1 MAKIVKDF
9 TTMGL
14 PMAIYRNEP
23 IPLDSSAVW
32 YSYEEMADYASSNPT
47 AYVGQ
52 ILGLVDATNRTATA
66 YIITSTAGILKEVGA
81 ATVVDEHTIVLKDNA
96 LALHDF
102 GVAYYKYVPAVGDV
116 AAHYDR
122 VVVGDTDPDTGA
134 TYEWKNGLEPKVVIE
149 DGEAVLGWYEP
160 NPTTMEG
167 VSANIASLQNSI
179 DAINGDIDKLEKAD
193 DDLEAGVAA
202 INTKLK
208 DVYTKTETD
217 SAIAAAVS
225 AADHLKRE
233 VVTELP
239 AADAADPNT
248 IYMIASGLTADAN
261 KYYEWM
267 VINGTWEQIGSWE
280 VDLSDYAKQSDVDN
294 KVDKVPGHS
303 LVSDEDIAK
312 LATIENGAQKNFIKS
327 VDTEFTVDANGKLN
341 LESVPNDI
349 DLKDNESIK
358 TIKGDLEG
366 AIATKVT
373 KETGKS
379 LVSDELI
386 EKLTALP
393 ADAEKNVIASVS
405 DEFTLSD
412 ARELSIAKVD
422 GSKIENLANN
432 ADFAEAQ
439 SDIISLETDV
449 GEIQE
454 TLAGVA
460 TTLSSL
466 SSDLT
471 KTKTDLSGLTSRVEQ
486 NELDIVELYKMLTW
500 QDLQE

>member
-9 TTMGL
+9 NTMGL

-32 YSYEEMADYASSNPT
+32 YTYEEMAEYASNHPT

-66 YIITSTAGILKEVGA
+66 YIITSVAGALKEVGA
-81 ATVVDEHTIVLKDNA
+81 ATVVDEHTIVVDNGA

-102 GVAYYKYVPAVGDV
+102 GKAYYKYV
-116 AAHYDR
+116 AATDTADAKYVR
-122 VVVGDTDPDTGA
+122 VVVGDIDPDTGVA
-134 TYEWKNGLEPKVVIE
+134 YEWKNGLEPKVVIE
-149 DGEAVLGWYEP
+149 NGEAVLGWYEP

-179 DAINGDIDKLEKAD
+179 DAINTNIGNLEKAD

-208 DVYTKTETD
+208 NIYTKTETD

-239 AADAADPNT
+239 AVDDADLNT
-248 IYMIASGLTADAN
+248 IYMIASGLQDDDN

-267 VINGTWEQIGSWE
+267 VINGAWEQIGSWE
-280 VDLSDYAKQSDVDN
+280 VDLSSYAKKTEVEA
-294 KVDKVPGHS
+294 KVDKVAGHS
-303 LVSDEDIAK
+303 LVSDEEIAK
-312 LATIENGAQKNFIKS
+312 LATVETGAQKNYIKS

-373 KETGKS
+373 KESGKS

-386 EKLTALP
+386 EKLEALP
-393 ADAEKNVIASVS
+393 ADAEKNVVASVS
-405 DEFTLSD
+405 DEFAVSD
-412 ARELSIAKVD
+412 DRELSIVKVD
-422 GSKIENLANN
+422 GSKIDKLANN

-439 SDIISLETDV
+439 SDITALETDV
-449 GEIQE
+449 GEIQA
-454 TLAGVA
+454 TLAQVS
-460 TTLSSL
+460 TTLTSL
-466 SSDLT
+466 NSDLSQT
-471 KTKTDLSGLTSRVEQ
+471 KTSLASLTSRVDQ
-486 NELDIVELYKMLTW
+486 HDLDIAELYEMLTW
-500 QDLQE
+500 QELK

>member
-9 TTMGL
+9 NTMGL

-32 YSYEEMADYASSNPT
+32 YTYEEMAEYASNHPT

-66 YIITSTAGILKEVGA
+66 YIITSVAGALKEVGA
-81 ATVVDEHTIVLKDNA
+81 ATVVDEHTIVVNDGA

-102 GVAYYKYVPAVGDV
+102 GVAYYKYV
-116 AAHYDR
+116 AATETADAKYVR
-122 VVVGDTDPDTGA
+122 VVVGDIDPDTGVA
-134 TYEWKNGLEPKVVIE
+134 YEWKNGLEPKVVIE

-179 DAINGDIDKLEKAD
+179 DAINTNIGNLEKAD
-193 DDLEAGVAA
+193 DDLEASVAA

-208 DVYTKTETD
+208 NIYTKTETD

-239 AADAADPNT
+239 SVDDADLNT
-248 IYMIASGLTADAN
+248 IYMIASGLQDDDN

-267 VINGTWEQIGSWE
+267 VINGAWEQIGSWE
-280 VDLSDYAKQSDVDN
+280 VDLSSYAKKTEVEA
-294 KVDKVPGHS
+294 KVDKVAGHS
-303 LVSDEDIAK
+303 LVSDEEIAK
-312 LATIENGAQKNFIKS
+312 LATVETGAQKNYIKS

-373 KETGKS
+373 KEAGKS
-379 LVSDELI
+379 LVDDNLI
-386 EKLTALP
+386 ATLENLP
-393 ADAEKNVIASVS
+393 ADAEKNIIASVS
-405 DEFTLSD
+405 DEFTIDTDRKLSVNK
-412 ARELSIAKVD
+412 ID

-432 ADFAEAQ
+432 ADFTVVQ
-439 SDIISLETDV
+439 GDITSLETDV
-449 GEIQE
+449 GEIQS
-454 TLAGVA
+454 TLASVA
-460 TTLSSL
+460 TTLTSL
-466 SSDLT
+466 STGLSE
-471 KTKTDLSGLTSRVEQ
+471 TKTDLSSLTARVEK

-500 QDLQE
+500 QELK

>member
-9 TTMGL
+9 NTMGL

-32 YSYEEMADYASSNPT
+32 YTYEEMAEYASNNPT

-66 YIITSTAGILKEVGA
+66 YIITSVAGALKEVGA
-81 ATVVDEHTIVLKDNA
+81 ATVVDEHTIVINNGA

-102 GVAYYKYVPAVGDV
+102 GVAYYKYI
-116 AAHYDR
+116 AATDTAEAKYVR
-122 VVVGDTDPDTGA
+122 VVVGDIDPDTGVA
-134 TYEWKNGLEPKVVIE
+134 YEWKNGLEPKVVIE
-149 DGEAVLGWYEP
+149 NGEAVLGWYEP

-179 DAINGDIDKLEKAD
+179 DAINTNIGNLEKAD

-208 DVYTKTETD
+208 NIYTKTETD

-239 AADAADPNT
+239 SVDDADLNT
-248 IYMIASGLTADAN
+248 IYMIASGLQDDDN

-267 VINGTWEQIGSWE
+267 VINGAWEQIGSWE
-280 VDLSDYAKQSDVDN
+280 VDLSSYAKKTEVEA
-294 KVDKVPGHS
+294 KVDKVAGHS
-303 LVSDEDIAK
+303 LVSDEEIAK
-312 LATIENGAQKNFIKS
+312 LATVETGAQKNYIKS

-373 KETGKS
+373 KESGKS

-386 EKLTALP
+386 EKLEALP

-405 DEFTLSD
+405 DEFAVSD
-412 ARELSIAKVD
+412 DRELSIVKVD
-422 GSKIENLANN
+422 GSKIDNLANN

-439 SDIISLETDV
+439 SDITALETDV
-449 GEIQE
+449 GEIQA
-454 TLAGVA
+454 TLAQVS
-460 TTLSSL
+460 TTLTSLNSDLSNTKASL
-466 SSDLT
+466 SS
-471 KTKTDLSGLTSRVEQ
+471 LTSRVDQ
-486 NELDIVELYKMLTW
+486 HDLDIAELYEMLTW
-500 QDLQE
+500 QELK

>member
-9 TTMGL
+9 NTMGL

-32 YSYEEMADYASSNPT
+32 YTYEEMAEYASNHPT

-66 YIITSTAGILKEVGA
+66 YIITSTAGALKEVGA
-81 ATVVDEHTIVLKDNA
+81 ATVVDEHTIVVDDGA

-102 GVAYYKYVPAVGDV
+102 GVAYYKYV
-116 AAHYDR
+116 AATDTADAKYVR
-122 VVVGDTDPDTGA
+122 VVVGDIDPDTGVA
-134 TYEWKNGLEPKVVIE
+134 YEWKNGLEPKVVIE

-179 DAINGDIDKLEKAD
+179 DAINTNIGNLEKAD
-193 DDLEAGVAA
+193 DVLEAGVAA
-202 INTKLK
+202 INTKLTNI
-208 DVYTKTETD
+208 YTKTETD

-233 VVTELP
+233 IVAELP
-239 AADAADPNT
+239 SVDDADLNT
-248 IYMIASGLTADAN
+248 IYMIASGLQDDDN

-267 VINGTWEQIGSWE
+267 VINGAWEQIGSWE
-280 VDLSDYAKQSDVDN
+280 VDLSSYAKKTEVEA
-294 KVDKVPGHS
+294 KVDKVAGHS
-303 LVSDEDIAK
+303 LVSDEEIAK
-312 LATIENGAQKNFIKS
+312 LATVETGAQKNYIKS

-341 LESVPNDI
+341 LESIPNDI

-373 KETGKS
+373 KESGKS

-386 EKLTALP
+386 EKLEALP

-405 DEFTLSD
+405 DEFAVSD
-412 ARELSIAKVD
+412 DRELSIVKVD
-422 GSKIENLANN
+422 GSKIDNLGNN

-439 SDIISLETDV
+439 SDITALETDV
-449 GEIQE
+449 GEIQA
-454 TLAGVA
+454 TLAQVS
-460 TTLSSL
+460 TTLTSL
-466 SSDLT
+466 NSDLSQT
-471 KTKTDLSGLTSRVEQ
+471 KTSLASLTSRVDQ
-486 NELDIVELYKMLTW
+486 HDLDIAELYEMLTW
-500 QDLQE
+500 QELK

>member
-9 TTMGL
+9 NTMGL

-32 YSYEEMADYASSNPT
+32 YTYEEMAEYASNHPT

-66 YIITSTAGILKEVGA
+66 YIITSVAGALKEVGA
-81 ATVVDEHTIVLKDNA
+81 ATVVDEHTIVVNDGA

-102 GVAYYKYVPAVGDV
+102 GVAYYKYV
-116 AAHYDR
+116 AATDTAEAKYVR
-122 VVVGDTDPDTGA
+122 VVVGDIDPDTGVA
-134 TYEWKNGLEPKVVIE
+134 YEWKNGLEPKVVIE
-149 DGEAVLGWYEP
+149 NGEAVLGWYEP

-179 DAINGDIDKLEKAD
+179 DAINTNIGNLENAD

-208 DVYTKTETD
+208 NIYTKTETD

-233 VVTELP
+233 VVAELP
-239 AADAADPNT
+239 SVDDADLNT
-248 IYMIASGLTADAN
+248 IYMIASGLQDDDN

-267 VINGTWEQIGSWE
+267 VINGAWEQIGSWE
-280 VDLSDYAKQSDVDN
+280 VDLSSYAKKTEVEA
-294 KVDKVPGHS
+294 KVDKVAGHS
-303 LVSDEDIAK
+303 LVSDEEIAK
-312 LATIENGAQKNFIKS
+312 LATVETGAQKNYIKS

-341 LESVPNDI
+341 LESIPNDI

-373 KETGKS
+373 KESGKS

-386 EKLTALP
+386 EKLEALP
-393 ADAEKNVIASVS
+393 VDAEKNVIARVS
-405 DEFTLSD
+405 DEFAVSD
-412 ARELSIAKVD
+412 DRELSIVKVD
-422 GSKIENLANN
+422 GSKIDSLANN

-439 SDIISLETDV
+439 SDITALETDV
-449 GEIQE
+449 GEIQA
-454 TLAGVA
+454 TLAQVS
-460 TTLSSL
+460 TTLTSL
-466 SSDLT
+466 NSDLSQT
-471 KTKTDLSGLTSRVEQ
+471 KTSLASLTSRVDQ
-486 NELDIVELYKMLTW
+486 HDLDIAELYEMLTW
-500 QDLQE
+500 QELK

>member
-1 MAKIVKDF
+1 MAKIVKEF
-9 TTMGL
+9 NTMGL

-32 YSYEEMADYASSNPT
+32 YTYEEMAEYASNHPT

-66 YIITSTAGILKEVGA
+66 YIITSVAGALKEVGA
-81 ATVVDEHTIVLKDNA
+81 ATVVDEHTIVVNDGA

-102 GVAYYKYVPAVGDV
+102 GVAYYKYV
-116 AAHYDR
+116 AATDTAEAKYVR
-122 VVVGDTDPDTGA
+122 VVVGDIDPDTGVA
-134 TYEWKNGLEPKVVIE
+134 YEWKNGLEPKVVIE

-179 DAINGDIDKLEKAD
+179 DAINTNIGNLEKAD
-193 DDLEAGVAA
+193 DELEAGVSA
-202 INTKLK
+202 INTKLQN
-208 DVYTKTETD
+208 VYTKDEVN

-225 AADHLKRE
+225 GADHLKRE

-239 AADAADPNT
+239 SAADADPNT

-280 VDLSDYAKQSDVDN
+280 VDLSEYAKQSEVDK
-294 KVDKVPGHS
+294 KVDKVANHS
-303 LVSDEDIAK
+303 LVSDEEIAK
-312 LATIENGAQKNFIKS
+312 LATVETGAQKNFIKS

-373 KETGKS
+373 KEAGKS
-379 LVSDELI
+379 LVDDNLI
-386 EKLTALP
+386 ATLENLP
-393 ADAEKNVIASVS
+393 ADAEKNIIASVS
-405 DEFTLSD
+405 DEFTIDTDRKLSVNK
-412 ARELSIAKVD
+412 ID

-432 ADFAEAQ
+432 ADFTVVQ
-439 SDIISLETDV
+439 GDITSLETDV
-449 GEIQE
+449 GEIQS
-454 TLAGVA
+454 TLASVA
-460 TTLSSL
+460 TTLTSL
-466 SSDLT
+466 STGLSE
-471 KTKTDLSGLTSRVEQ
+471 TKTDLSSLTARVEK

-500 QDLQE
+500 QELK